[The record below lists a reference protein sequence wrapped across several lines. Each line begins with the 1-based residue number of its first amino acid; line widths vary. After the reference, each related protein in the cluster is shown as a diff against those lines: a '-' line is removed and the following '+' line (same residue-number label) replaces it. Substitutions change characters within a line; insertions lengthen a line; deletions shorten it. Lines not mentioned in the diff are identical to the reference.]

1 MLTIILT
8 TYLVLSLF
16 VGIIIYAACVVASR
30 GDKAMQ
36 TELDQGTKARKIAGM
51 KRVPANPG
59 SIIANN
65 GVIGNPPAK
74 RTASVFYRTSSLN

>member
-30 GDKAMQ
+30 SDRAMQ
-36 TELDQGTKARKIAGM
+36 TGAEQRTKARKILGV
-51 KRVPANPG
+51 KRVPAKPE
-59 SIIANN
+59 SILSGNNVIA
-65 GVIGNPPAK
+65 PPPTK
-74 RTASVFYRTSSLN
+74 RTANAVYRSSSLN

>member
-30 GDKAMQ
+30 SDKALENGLEHQ
-36 TELDQGTKARKIAGM
+36 KARRIMGV
-51 KRVPANPG
+51 KRVPAKPAP
-59 SIIANN
+59 SASNN
-65 GVIGNPPAK
+65 EAMGNPSAK
-74 RTASVFYRTSSLN
+74 RAASVFYRS